1 MNRWRWAA
9 LAVFVIG
16 LAFSFLVVPYSSGD
30 CDDAS
35 DCGPGLYL
43 RIMSVML
50 TLLVAFVFFVIGVM
64 TDQSDARHRRA
75 NL

>member
-9 LAVFVIG
+9 FVVVVVG
-16 LAFSFLVVPYSSGD
+16 LAISFLVVPYSSGG

-50 TLLVAFVFFVIGVM
+50 TLLVAFIFFVIGSL
-64 TDQSDARHRRA
+64 TDGDRSQHGG
-75 NL
+75 LGP

>member
-1 MNRWRWAA
+1 MNKWRWAA
-9 LAVFVIG
+9 LTVLVVG
-16 LAFSFLVVPYSSGD
+16 LAVSFLVVPHSSGG

-50 TLLVAFVFFVIGVM
+50 TLLVAFVLFVVGAT
-64 TDQSDARHRRA
+64 TDQPGTRREKA
-75 NL
+75 

>member
-9 LAVFVIG
+9 LAVLVVG
-16 LAFSFLVVPYSSGD
+16 LAVSFLVVPYSSGG
-30 CDDAS
+30 CDNAG

-50 TLLVAFVFFVIGVM
+50 TLLVAFVLFVIGPLAD
-64 TDQSDARHRRA
+64 TDGARRKRT
-75 NL
+75 

>member
-9 LAVFVIG
+9 LAVLMVG
-16 LAFSFLVVPYSSGD
+16 LALSFLVVPHSNGG
-30 CDDAS
+30 CDDTS

-50 TLLVAFVFFVIGVM
+50 TLLVAFVLFVIGAL
-64 TDQSDARHRRA
+64 TDQAGTRRKA
-75 NL
+75 T